1 MRFDLMH
8 PWTAW
13 KIKTVVGRKTV
24 DAKIDS
30 GASLTLV
37 GIDNARELGVDLS
50 FTGNQPCVRF
60 SGVSEKSDGYAF
72 KVPCGSI
79 PLGNERLRCGFIHIP
94 FEYAV
99 DKAGKKLKYRFVTPN
114 KYLVGTDV
122 LNSYNVSVRFKKAIF
137 GDNVKSVRL
146 KLKKHGLSF
155 PPKPARKEYTFSQLA
170 PKLDEVDEV
179 VFELLESP

>member
-1 MRFDLMH
+1 MRFELMH

-13 KIKTVVGRKTV
+13 KIKTVVGENMF
-24 DAKIDS
+24 DAKVDS

-50 FTGNQPCVRF
+50 FTSKQPCVRY
-60 SGVSEKSDGYAF
+60 SGVSEKADGYAF
-72 KVPCGSI
+72 RVPCGSI
-79 PLGNERLRCGFIHIP
+79 PLGGERLRCDFIHIP

-99 DKAGKKLKYRFVTPN
+99 DKAGRKLKYRFVTPN

-122 LNSYNVSVRFKKAIF
+122 LNNYSVSVRFKGSLF
-137 GDNVKSVRL
+137 GDSVKSVKL
-146 KLKKHGLSF
+146 KLKEHGLSLPM
-155 PPKPARKEYTFSQLA
+155 PPVGKGYTFSQLA
-170 PKLDEVDEV
+170 PKLDEVDEI